1 MEILG
6 AISSAIATI
15 VVAVIGIF
23 TTRSNRRSA
32 KEKELQAKLD
42 KQKAEKED
50 KIIKDLQASVDN
62 LTKLV
67 TDLTDNLE
75 LHGDEITYLSTLS
88 KASIDYTKEISN
100 VITALAEGLRDNNI
114 DGNVSRAIESFRKF
128 ESSQL
133 QTMYRIMDDK
143 RKRETI

>member
-1 MEILG
+1 M
-6 AISSAIATI
+6 
-15 VVAVIGIF
+15 
-23 TTRSNRRSA
+23 

-42 KQKAEKED
+42 KEKAEKED

-67 TDLTDNLE
+67 TELTANLE
-75 LHGDEITYLSTLS
+75 LHGDEITHLSALS